1 MASCEINDKREAKL
15 FKGISF
21 SEFKKTDVKK
31 ELLNSLMKSKIE
43 PSCYWC
49 AELICAGHYSDLW
62 DTIII
67 FYSKHVHTGNPKI
80 SNYLE
85 LRINT
90 FKDIVANGFI
100 GQELR
105 MRNNDKIRKLF
116 CEIMCVL
123 CSAKKKHS
131 FNEVKIKPDDFI
143 MTNMTDRFKAPNVI
157 YGTEIFLKDDS
168 KELFIAVNELMYSL
182 SPEGKNTISACYWM
196 EWIMQ
201 FESICKAK
209 KEKCMCERRSKMP
222 VDSKFQMDVVWL
234 IWDALITQSEKKDKL
249 TQKTVHSLLKL
260 YTLKYNQNIY
270 KKRKYLMYFAI
281 SLLLETIN
289 YHEEL
294 VTSDDKIKMATVMEK
309 IDVVYKQIKSNEQ
322 APNTDYLFKDVKQ
335 SNLEKTIEK
344 LEKMNSFGESFIP
357 RI

>member
-80 SNYLE
+80 ANYLE
-85 LRINT
+85 LRINN
-90 FKDIVANGFI
+90 FKDIVANGFV
-100 GQELR
+100 GQEIR

-131 FNEVKIKPDDFI
+131 FNEVKIKHDDFI
-143 MTNMTDRFKAPNVI
+143 MTNMTDRFKAPTVT

-182 SPEGKNTISACYWM
+182 SQEGKNTINACYWM

-249 TQKTVHSLLKL
+249 TQKTVNSLLKL

-294 VTSDDKIKMATVMEK
+294 VTSDDKIKMATVLEK